1 MVYSKHI
8 STKAGNNKGEHT
20 MTNNFSLSTCF
31 INTYGE
37 EPLKVALCNLSYED
51 QKQIVSKLIRRDFPN
66 VRRGMTW
73 GSLSN
78 VTNHVLKKLN
88 LPKAA

>member
-1 MVYSKHI
+1 
-8 STKAGNNKGEHT
+8 

-37 EPLKVALCNLSYED
+37 EPLKGALCNLSYED
-51 QKQIVSKLIRRDFPN
+51 QKKIVSNLIRRDFPN